1 MPRVQ
6 KVRTEMKPYRPSNGT
21 EGDIFMSRFCFECTR
36 CNMEEDAAGPPCGI
50 LGRALG
56 YSLGDPEYPAEWI
69 QDDHGPRCTALTT
82 APEEETYRCED
93 TLDMFGG
100 DHA

>member
-1 MPRVQ
+1 
-6 KVRTEMKPYRPSNGT
+6 
-21 EGDIFMSRFCFECTR
+21 MSRFCFECTR